1 MMARYKIKAKLNT
14 HQKEFLDDVTTKF
27 LHLSTG
33 FGGGK
38 SFSLVLKNF
47 QLSRLNRNIPGG
59 CVVPSIAD
67 YKKDLLPLFEEILET
82 NGIKYRYHKTDKW
95 FRFPWSKGKLFIATA
110 EKKIRGPN
118 WGFATLNES
127 TLITH
132 ERYKETI
139 GRVRV
144 KTATHPQVA
153 SSGTPEGTS
162 HWKYEIFVEQ
172 PIKGSRI
179 IYGDTRDNLIN
190 LNEDYIETLENSY
203 DEIMLDAYLRGLF
216 VNMKGNRFYYAYDPK
231 RNDDETLEQI
241 EGLEVH
247 VTLDYNVSPMVANLW
262 HVVPI
267 VNKAGVPWIDPTTG
281 KPFYRA
287 FAFDQIV
294 IEDGADIHH
303 MSRAFFERGLDPDTT
318 TIYPDP
324 AGSSRN
330 TAVEGAK
337 SQNTVLK
344 SLGWWK
350 IKVKTS
356 APRFRTRQLAV
367 CNLLSKSLIKLHPK
381 KCKMLKRDLE
391 AVEQDKATFEK
402 IKDNPKLTHASD
414 GMDYF
419 VDIVFPLSGQKP
431 DSRSI
436 KYR

>member
-1 MMARYKIKAKLNT
+1 MARYRVKAKLNT
-14 HQKEFLDDVTTKF
+14 HQKEFLDDTTTKF

-67 YKKDLLPLFEEILET
+67 FKKDLLPLFEEILET
-82 NGIKYRYHKTDKW
+82 NKIRYRYHKTDKW
-95 FRFPWSKGKLFIATA
+95 FRFPWSKGKLQIATA

-127 TLITH
+127 TLIAH

-144 KTATHPQVA
+144 KGAVCPQIA

-162 HWKYEIFVEQ
+162 HWKYEQFVES
-172 PIKGSRI
+172 PMKGSRI
-179 IYGDTRDNLIN
+179 IYGDTRDNLDN
-190 LNEDYIETLENSY
+190 LGDDYITTLENSY
-203 DEIMLDAYLRGLF
+203 DTIMLDAYLRGMF
-216 VNMKGNRFYYAYDPK
+216 VNMKGNRFYYAYRPDQ
-231 RNDDETLEQI
+231 NDDKSIEQI
-241 EGLEVH
+241 EGEEVH
-247 VTLDYNVSPMVANLW
+247 VSLDYNVSPMVATFW
-262 HVVPI
+262 HVLPK
-267 VNKAGVPWIDPTTG
+267 VNAKGVPWIDPTTG
-281 KPFYRA
+281 RPFYEA
-287 FAFDQIV
+287 LAFDS
-294 IEDGADIHH
+294 IEIADGADVHKL
-303 MSRAFFERGLDPDTT
+303 SEAFFEYGLDPETT

-324 AGSSRN
+324 AGKSR
-330 TAVEGAK
+330 TVAVRDAK
-337 SQNTVLK
+337 GPTEVLK
-344 SLGWWK
+344 SLGWTK
-350 IKVKTS
+350 IKVKSS
-356 APRFRTRQLAV
+356 APRFRVRQLAV
-367 CNLLSKSLIKLHPK
+367 CNLLSKRLIRINPI
-381 KCKMLKRDLE
+381 KCKPLKRDLE

-436 KYR
+436 KIR

>member
-1 MMARYKIKAKLNT
+1 MSRYKIRAKLNL
-14 HQKEFLDDVTTKF
+14 HQREFLDDVTSKF

-67 YKKDLLPLFEEILET
+67 YKKDLLPLFEEILEI
-82 NGIKYRYHKTDKW
+82 NRIRYRYHKTDKW

-118 WGFATLNES
+118 WGYATMNES

-132 ERYKETI
+132 ERFKETI

-144 KTATHPQVA
+144 KGATHPQIA
-153 SSGTPEGTS
+153 SSGTPEGTG
-162 HWKYEIFVEQ
+162 HWKYETFVET
-172 PIKGSRI
+172 PMKGSRI
-179 IYGDTRDNLIN
+179 IYGDTRDNLEN
-190 LNEDYIETLENSY
+190 LNEDFVQTLENSY

-231 RNDDETLEQI
+231 KNDDPKI
-241 EGLEVH
+241 EWDDTLEVH
-247 VTLDYNVSPMVANLW
+247 VSLDYNVSPMVAVLW
-262 HVVPI
+262 HVVPLM
-267 VNKAGVPWIDPTTG
+267 NMQGVPWIDPTNG

-287 FAFDQIV
+287 LAFDQIV
-294 IEDGADIHH
+294 IDDGADVHR
-303 MSRAFFERGLDPDTT
+303 MDTAFREYGLDPDTT

-324 AGSSRN
+324 AGKSRS
-330 TAVEGAK
+330 TATEGAK
-337 SQNTVLK
+337 GSTEVLRG
-344 SLGWWK
+344 LGWYK
-350 IKVKTS
+350 IKVKSS

-367 CNLLSKSLIKLHPK
+367 CNLLSKGLIKLHPK
-381 KCKMLKRDLE
+381 VKALKRDLE

-402 IKDNPKLTHASD
+402 IKENPKLTHASD

-419 VDIVFPLSGQKP
+419 VDIMFPLSGQRP
-431 DSRSI
+431 DSRSVKI
-436 KYR
+436 R